1 MNWSFYDVKAREK
14 VETEVTG
21 KKVYGEGKQERYAF
35 KGQTKDGRSLTA
47 FVGKADFDKCKATIL
62 K

>member
-1 MNWSFYDVKAREK
+1 MKWSFYDVKARTK

-35 KGQTKDGRSLTA
+35 KGQTKDKRALTA
-47 FVGKADFDKCKATIL
+47 FVGKADFDKCSAPTL